1 MPLDLHTCNMPINLG
16 TWVADHAADFQ
27 PPVGNKYLYDGKDFF
42 VMVIGGPNARNDF
55 HVTDSEE
62 YFYQLKGDIIVKVGE
77 DTVRSTRELRLAV
90 ASRRVGQVVL
100 LRIRRGE
107 EYLEIPITFK
117 PLPQ

>member
-1 MPLDLHTCNMPINLG
+1 MERSWRGWVRARGRYDDSIERGDASLG
-16 TWVADHAADFQ
+16 IQAEDAVDGCKVTRVHRGSGADDA
-27 PPVGNKYLYDGKDFF
+27 G
-42 VMVIGGPNARNDF
+42 I
-55 HVTDSEE
+55 
-62 YFYQLKGDIIVKVGE
+62 LKGDIIVKVGE